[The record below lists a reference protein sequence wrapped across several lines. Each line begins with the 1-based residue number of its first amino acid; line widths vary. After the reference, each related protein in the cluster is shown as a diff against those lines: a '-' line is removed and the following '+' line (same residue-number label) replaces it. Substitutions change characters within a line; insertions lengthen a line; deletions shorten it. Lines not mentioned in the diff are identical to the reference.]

1 MESLKIAR
9 TLINLKGTKIVSHT
23 FRVRFAGSLSWI
35 SLMRILIVHQGFVYN
50 EGLYS
55 LKAQNWDEIV

>member
-23 FRVRFAGSLSWI
+23 FRVRFAGPLSWI

-50 EGLYS
+50 EGLNT